1 MKKVTL
7 LTNTEIIKLERKIK
21 FKQSVIDKKMNSKF
35 ISENDRIFVLSLIEI
50 IQPLKDTLI
59 INKALGLINLRLCQE
74 GGIKFD
80 KLAHAIKR
88 AKQ

>member
-1 MKKVTL
+1 MKKVIL
-7 LTNTEIIKLERKIK
+7 LTNTEIIKLERKIE